1 MHDKECSRRAFFRTT
16 LAGVSAASLAEQVVA
31 QTAGASATG
40 LPTRVLGRTGARV
53 SILGLGGAHIRT
65 IKDDA
70 ECIRAMHL
78 AIDEGVSFFDN
89 AWDYRDGACEEIMG
103 KALGA
108 EGYRKK
114 IFLMTKNCGRDYKMS
129 MQCLEDSLRRL
140 QTDHLDLWQFHE
152 INYDN
157 DADWIFERGAI
168 KAAMEARKAGKVR
181 FIGFTGHKD
190 PRLHLDMLG
199 RAFEWDT
206 CMMPVNVADFHY
218 RSFQKGVVPVCAKR
232 KIGVIGFKGLGGGGA
247 GLIGKEGL
255 TVDECLRYAMS
266 MPVAVQVV
274 GMTSLEQVKQNV
286 EIARNFKPMPADE
299 RTKLLA
305 RIKEIAG
312 DGRYEAF
319 KSQIRFEGRVH
330 REQHGFPLQ

>member
-1 MHDKECSRRAFFRTT
+1 MQTSRSSRRHFLQSAI
-16 LAGVSAASLAEQVVA
+16 AGASAATLIDGLAAE
-31 QTAGASATG
+31 TSSASATG

-53 SILGLGGAHIRT
+53 SILGLGGSHIRQ
-65 IKDDA
+65 IKEDS

-78 AIDEGVSFFDN
+78 AIEEGVSFFDN

-103 KALGA
+103 KALAAG
-108 EGYRKK
+108 GYRKK
-114 IFLMTKNCGRDYKMS
+114 VFLMTKNCGRDYKMS

-157 DADWIFERGAI
+157 DPDWVFERGAI

-190 PRLHLDMLG
+190 PRIHLSMLDKP
-199 RAFEWDT
+199 FEWDT
-206 CMMPVNVADFHY
+206 CMMPINVADAQF
-218 RSFQKGVVPVCAKR
+218 RSFQNGVVPVCAKR
-232 KIGVIGFKGLGGGGA
+232 KIGVIGFKGLGGGRG

-255 TVDECLRYAMS
+255 TVEECLRYAFGT
-266 MPVAVQVV
+266 PVAVQIV

-286 EIARNFKPMPADE
+286 EIARNFKPMGAE
-299 RTKLLA
+299 EKTKILA
-305 RIKEIAG
+305 RIREIAG
-312 DGRYEAF
+312 DGRFERF
-319 KSQIRFEGRVH
+319 KTQLVYDGRVH